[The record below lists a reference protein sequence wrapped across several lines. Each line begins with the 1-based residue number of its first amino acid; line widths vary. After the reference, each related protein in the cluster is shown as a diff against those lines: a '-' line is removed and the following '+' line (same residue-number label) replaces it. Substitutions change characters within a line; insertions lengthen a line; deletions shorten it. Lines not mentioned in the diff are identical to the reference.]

1 MTLSKIDR
9 CAWCGERMA
18 RSSGPGRPRRY
29 CRPSH
34 RQRHYEARRE
44 ATLRNLDPG
53 DVLYREADIRRLRDA
68 IYVLEAELQDA
79 RMDLAE
85 GGSLEEY
92 PRVFRRV
99 AGAVDALI
107 RTPLEPKAT
116 T

>member
-1 MTLSKIDR
+1 MKSAIDR

-34 RQRHYEARRE
+34 RQRHFEARRE
-44 ATLRNLDPG
+44 ATLRDLDPG
-53 DVLYREADIRRLRDA
+53 DVLYRLDEVGRLRDA
-68 IYVLEAELQDA
+68 IYVLEAALGDA

-85 GGSLEEY
+85 ATLDESPRAFRAVAASVDSL
-92 PRVFRRV
+92 
-99 AGAVDALI
+99 L
-107 RTPLEPKAT
+107 RTPFEPKAT